1 MTLGQFSVIF
11 GVFNLNKMYKYILS
25 DCGQFNY
32 YILLLQKKS
41 LWTSHKPPSSHHPPD
56 ERKRD
61 YICFVI
67 IYRLCGSTGWCH
79 RHQVRLWFYFLGGGM
94 ADNLFIVTV
103 GHCHM
108 ICDEYSVINQLA
120 NWNLLC
126 SHLSWCKN
134 ILHLLLLLH
143 LLLYPKAKEL
153 MPFGDHTKQYNHHRM
168 KKMLF
173 IPWVILGSCIRD
185 TCKVMPFPASS
196 CLF

>member
-41 LWTSHKPPSSHHPPD
+41 LWTSHKPPPPPD

-94 ADNLFIVTV
+94 A
-103 GHCHM
+103 GK
-108 ICDEYSVINQLA
+108 S
-120 NWNLLC
+120 LL
-126 SHLSWCKN
+126 
-134 ILHLLLLLH
+134 
-143 LLLYPKAKEL
+143 
-153 MPFGDHTKQYNHHRM
+153 
-168 KKMLF
+168 
-173 IPWVILGSCIRD
+173 PWVIVIWSVKSIRWLINLLIEIYFVPIFRGVRIFF
-185 TCKVMPFPASS
+185 TFFFFFISYSTPRPKS
-196 CLF
+196 